1 MEMAQVQRMKDMEQY
16 IKKLGELMNLVY
28 KKMVDT
34 ESRVS
39 SLDSELSRLKTEV
52 GSLKAQGMVPDGGAV
67 PRDEYEAFAD
77 SLVKALGNILPK
89 EEMVSEPGEVPP

>member
-52 GSLKAQGMVPDGGAV
+52 GSLKAQGMTPDGGAV
-67 PRDEYEAFAD
+67 PRNEYEAFAD
-77 SLVKALGNILPK
+77 GLVRALGSILPK
-89 EEMVSEPGEVPP
+89 EEVVSEAGELPP

>member
-1 MEMAQVQRMKDMEQY
+1 MKDMEQY

-34 ESRVS
+34 ESRVG
-39 SLDSELSRLKTEV
+39 SLDSELSRLKAEV

-67 PRDEYEAFAD
+67 ARDEYEAFAD
-77 SLVKALGNILPK
+77 SLVKALGSILPK
-89 EEMVSEPGEVPP
+89 EEIVSEPGEVPP

>member
-28 KKMVDT
+28 KKMVDA

-39 SLDSELSRLKTEV
+39 SIDSELAKLKTEV
-52 GSLKAQGMVPDGGAV
+52 GSLKAQGMMPDGGAV
-67 PRDEYEAFAD
+67 PRNEYEEFTD
-77 SLVKALGNILPK
+77 GLVRALGSILPK
-89 EEMVSEPGEVPP
+89 DEMASEPGESPP

>member
-1 MEMAQVQRMKDMEQY
+1 MAQVQRMKDMEQY

-34 ESRVS
+34 ESRVG

-77 SLVKALGNILPK
+77 SLVKALGSILPK
-89 EEMVSEPGEVPP
+89 EDMVSEPGEVPP